1 MSSKHGGR
9 ANRKE
14 AKGQTTEKLHRGN
27 FQKGYSL
34 YSFSDKVNLVSMM
47 SLVEG
52 VCGSVCLAVKSH
64 LRGRGYLVVARQF
77 ICKLFIFPDIL

>member
-34 YSFSDKVNLVSMM
+34 YSFPDKVNLV
-47 SLVEG
+47 VNDVTG
-52 VCGSVCLAVKSH
+52 CGSMWECVFSCKISFTE
-64 LRGRGYLVVARQF
+64 VV
-77 ICKLFIFPDIL
+77 ISSI